1 MKRIKDKDT
10 EILESE
16 LTIIGFIFFMMWL
29 VFNLELSN
37 IQNKNLN
44 NQLIEAK
51 AIAVEY
57 YESEKLALDMV
68 QSLNDALDEAEIDL
82 ENYKYLERILKDLD
96 RSETRDAN

>member
-16 LTIIGFIFFMMWL
+16 LTVVGFIFFMMWL
-29 VFNLELSN
+29 VFNLELIN

-44 NQLIEAK
+44 KQLIEAK

-57 YESEKLALDMV
+57 YESDELMREMV
-68 QSLNDALDEAEIDL
+68 QSLNEEIDRNYEEINQYKHL
-82 ENYKYLERILKDLD
+82 EKLLKDSL
-96 RSETRDAN
+96 

>member
-16 LTIIGFIFFMMWL
+16 LTVVGFIFFMMWL

-44 NQLIEAK
+44 KQLIEAK

-57 YESEKLALDMV
+57 YESDKLMREMV
-68 QSLNDALDEAEIDL
+68 QSLNEEIDRNYEEINQYKHL
-82 ENYKYLERILKDLD
+82 EKLLKDL
-96 RSETRDAN
+96 R

>member
-16 LTIIGFIFFMMWL
+16 LTVVGFIFFMMWL

-44 NQLIEAK
+44 KQLIEAK

-57 YESEKLALDMV
+57 YEGEKLMREMV
-68 QSLNDALDEAEIDL
+68 QSLNEEIDKNYEEINQYKHL
-82 ENYKYLERILKDLD
+82 EKLLKDSL
-96 RSETRDAN
+96 

>member
-16 LTIIGFIFFMMWL
+16 LTIVGFIFFMMWL
-29 VFNLELSN
+29 MFNLELSN

-44 NQLIEAK
+44 KQLIEAK

-57 YESEKLALDMV
+57 YESDKLVREMV
-68 QSLNDALDEAEIDL
+68 QSLNEEIDRNYEEINQYKHL
-82 ENYKYLERILKDLD
+82 EKLLKDSL
-96 RSETRDAN
+96 

>member
-16 LTIIGFIFFMMWL
+16 LTVVGFIFFMMWL
-29 VFNLELSN
+29 IFNLELSN

-57 YESEKLALDMV
+57 YESDKLMREMV
-68 QSLNDALDEAEIDL
+68 QSLNEEIDRNYEEINQYKHL
-82 ENYKYLERILKDLD
+82 EKLLKDSL
-96 RSETRDAN
+96 

>member
-29 VFNLELSN
+29 ILNIYLGNLHNKKLST
-37 IQNKNLN
+37 
-44 NQLIEAK
+44 QLIEAK

-57 YESEKLALDMV
+57 YESDKLAREMVDSLNEEITKNYEEINQYKHLEKL
-68 QSLNDALDEAEIDL
+68 
-82 ENYKYLERILKDLD
+82 LKDSL
-96 RSETRDAN
+96 